1 MNQPLLDVG
10 STPSNGWSGGSG
22 STHGAPTAAV
32 APTPPTGGADA
43 AGATRPVPWTP
54 PPAVKTISIFLSK
67 VEPFE
72 SVAIADK

>member
-1 MNQPLLDVG
+1 MKLP
-10 STPSNGWSGGSG
+10 
-22 STHGAPTAAV
+22 A
-32 APTPPTGGADA
+32 
-43 AGATRPVPWTP
+43 P